1 MPGGWEASSLEGSP
15 NGGRVPAPPCL
26 LVKMTEGEGAAVPSP
41 TEAVLAFLS
50 AAAPSLPAPVPVPG
64 PGSPCLCAFTCG
76 RGCASAELEVA

>member
-50 AAAPSLPAPVPVPG
+50 AAAPSLPAPVPG